1 MQTTKTASQLI
12 CKSHVWSRQL
22 FTPSQYL
29 FSTVQKKPS
38 RQPTPE
44 RQMQAIFASDST
56 FQLLKKLMIYR
67 MMSSNFFINN
77 ALGGMRL
84 SYKIL
89 GRTLTNFAI
98 NKTAGSIFT
107 SGETL
112 QSLVAD
118 IEVLEKK
125 GIHGVA
131 NYVVEGLHEM
141 HEPTI

>member
-1 MQTTKTASQLI
+1 
-12 CKSHVWSRQL
+12 
-22 FTPSQYL
+22 
-29 FSTVQKKPS
+29 
-38 RQPTPE
+38 
-44 RQMQAIFASDST
+44 MQAIFASDST
-56 FQLLKKLMIYR
+56 FQLVKKLFIYR

-77 ALGGMRL
+77 ALWGMRL
-84 SYKIL
+84 AYKIM

-98 NKTAGSIFT
+98 NSTAGSIFT

-112 QSLVAD
+112 QTLVSD
-118 IEVLEKK
+118 IELLEKK

>member
-1 MQTTKTASQLI
+1 MIAIHKRASLLMLRNNNPFMLCCSRPFSNLEHSSTKR
-12 CKSHVWSRQL
+12 K
-22 FTPSQYL
+22 
-29 FSTVQKKPS
+29 
-38 RQPTPE
+38 PTPE
-44 RQMQAIFASDST
+44 QQMQAIFASDST
-56 FQLLKKLMIYR
+56 FQLVKKLFIYR

-77 ALGGMRL
+77 ALCGMRL
-84 SYKIL
+84 AYKFM
-89 GRTLTNFAI
+89 GRSLTNLLI
-98 NKTAGSIFT
+98 NSTAGSIFT

-112 QSLVAD
+112 QTLVRD

>member
-44 RQMQAIFASDST
+44 QQMQAIFASDST